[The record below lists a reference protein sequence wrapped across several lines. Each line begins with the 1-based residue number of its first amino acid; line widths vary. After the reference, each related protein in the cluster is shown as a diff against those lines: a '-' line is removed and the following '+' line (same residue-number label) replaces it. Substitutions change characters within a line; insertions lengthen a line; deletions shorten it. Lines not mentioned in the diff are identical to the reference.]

1 MFPKSCTAE
10 SICELYNQTKLSKT
24 PRIVGIWLEITVG
37 SGKCV
42 LDMKMVRTRETDGI
56 FGILTSKS
64 SIFAVITFFIKVG
77 WVP

>member
-42 LDMKMVRTRETDGI
+42 FEYEDGKNKRNRWHI
-56 FGILTSKS
+56 WNPHLQI
-64 SIFAVITFFIKVG
+64 
-77 WVP
+77 